1 MLTVSPA
8 ASEAI
13 RGLVS
18 SSELPEGAGVRIA
31 SSPDAPPGSLQ
42 MSLSDEPL
50 ADDQV
55 VEQEGAS
62 VFLGSDVAELLDDK
76 VLDAYIEDDQVGFA
90 IVNQGEADS
99 EQSEAGPEESEAGP
113 EEQ

>member
-18 SSELPEGAGVRIA
+18 ASEMPDGAGVRIA
-31 SSPDAPPGSLQ
+31 SAPDAPPGNLQ
-42 MSLSDEPL
+42 MTLSEAPL
-50 ADDQV
+50 AEDKV

-62 VFLGSDVAELLDDK
+62 VFLEADVAGLLDDK
-76 VLDAYIEDDQVGFA
+76 VLDAYSEDDKVGFA
-90 IVNQGEADS
+90 IMERSQAE
-99 EQSEAGPEESEAGP
+99 PEEE
-113 EEQ
+113 

>member
-18 SSELPEGAGVRIA
+18 ASEMPDSAGVRIA
-31 SSPDAPPGSLQ
+31 STPDAPPGSLQ

-50 ADDQV
+50 DDDQV
-55 VEQEGAS
+55 VEEEGAS
-62 VFLGSDVAELLDDK
+62 VFLGSDVVELLDDK
-76 VLDAYIEDDQVGFA
+76 VLDAYVENDKVGFA
-90 IVNQGEADS
+90 IVNQS
-99 EQSEAGPEESEAGP
+99 EESEGGA